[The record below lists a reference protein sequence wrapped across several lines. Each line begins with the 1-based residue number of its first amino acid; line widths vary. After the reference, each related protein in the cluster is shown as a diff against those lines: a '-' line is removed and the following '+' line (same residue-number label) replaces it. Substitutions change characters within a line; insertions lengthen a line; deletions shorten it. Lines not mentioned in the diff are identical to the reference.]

1 MKATIPVLLCALALA
16 ACESETERAAEENK
30 RLQEQAEAA
39 AQAAKRDDDTCRNY
53 GFEPGMPAYG
63 DCRIKLVSLRL
74 QAASLIVQATRPP
87 VVIDQPQ
94 ASAMTRCQTNGGI
107 TDCQSY

>member
-1 MKATIPVLLCALALA
+1 MPAKPFLKCERLELADRPPLGLGDTLELEAT
-16 ACESETERAAEENK
+16 
-30 RLQEQAEAA
+30 
-39 AQAAKRDDDTCRNY
+39 AQAAKRDDETCRNY

-87 VVIDQPQ
+87 VVIDQPR